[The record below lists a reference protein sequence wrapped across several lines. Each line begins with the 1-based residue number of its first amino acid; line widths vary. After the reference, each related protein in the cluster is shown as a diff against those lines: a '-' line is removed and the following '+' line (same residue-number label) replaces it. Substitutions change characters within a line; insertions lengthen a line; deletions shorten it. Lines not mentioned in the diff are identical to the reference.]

1 MNAAETLE
9 RLRNTELL
17 EWVMLDYL
25 NDSTV
30 WRIST
35 PKTIEHRQDETRKYK
50 ELHDWREDTKAKIM
64 QLEKP
69 YQDLLYSYYVE
80 RKTWEQ
86 VAYQQHYSMQNIFRL
101 KRKALAAFEEIL
113 AS

>member
-25 NDSTV
+25 NDSTM

-35 PKTIEHRQDETRKYK
+35 PTTIEHRRNEERNYR
-50 ELHDWREDTKAKIM
+50 ELHDWREDIKAKIM
-64 QLEKP
+64 QLEQP
-69 YQDLLYSYYVE
+69 YQAILYSYYVE
-80 RKTWEQ
+80 RKPWEQ
-86 VAYQQHYSMQNIFRL
+86 VAHQQHYSMQNIFRL